1 MKKILEVVILSFF
14 LTTSTLADSIKDF
27 KIENISIG
35 DSALDYFTISQLED
49 NVLDWYNYSYK
60 DFSTSL
66 VPGKGIYD
74 WFKVSYRSDD
84 DDFIIEG
91 LVGIIVKK
99 NYEDI
104 KCNRQ
109 LDEAAL
115 SISGLYKNI
124 MQGMGQWTNLDQQ
137 AYDNAMGVN
146 TNGRFEDK
154 QGNLRPIYPL
164 KPYAEEL
171 TSRDNINAMHMD
183 KNSYVVVTPELANE
197 FPYLQEM
204 LDVMEGDA
212 AIDVIHTE
220 SATKGARKNVQDFIT
235 NGELDVSNIVV
246 MDSKGLR
253 FPQVIPKTKKGERDI
268 KLRQ

>member
-35 DSALDYFTISQLED
+35 DSAFDYFTISQLED

-124 MQGMGQWTNLDQQ
+124 MQGKKKLDKLTYNPRKVFQEPNPLGKSKVTSISFDFKNEGKIILSC
-137 AYDNAMGVN
+137 YD
-146 TNGRFEDK
+146 
-154 QGNLRPIYPL
+154 
-164 KPYAEEL
+164 
-171 TSRDNINAMHMD
+171 MD
-183 KNSYVVVTPELANE
+183 KATNQIDSPIKDINQFDSFRIDIRSKVLKN
-197 FPYLQEM
+197 YLEK
-204 LDVMEGDA
+204 V
-212 AIDVIHTE
+212 
-220 SATKGARKNVQDFIT
+220 
-235 NGELDVSNIVV
+235 
-246 MDSKGLR
+246 
-253 FPQVIPKTKKGERDI
+253 
-268 KLRQ
+268 